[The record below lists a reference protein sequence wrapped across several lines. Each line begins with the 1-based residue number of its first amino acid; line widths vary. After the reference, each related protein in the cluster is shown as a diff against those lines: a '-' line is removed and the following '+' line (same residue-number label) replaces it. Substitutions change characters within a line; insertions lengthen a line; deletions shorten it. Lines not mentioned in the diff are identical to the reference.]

1 MSIEVV
7 ALFLLLLM
15 FIVSAFW
22 SVNIGVLAFVTS
34 FLIFTFTGSITLDNI
49 YESFP
54 ADLFVLLVG
63 VTYLFVII
71 QKNGTLDLIT
81 SLGLNMVKGN
91 LGMIPWVFFFI
102 AVLLTSIGT
111 SGIATASILGALG
124 LRIAF
129 QHKISPLLMGIMIQ
143 AGCMAGGFSPVNI
156 FGIVVNG
163 VMKSEG
169 IPFSETT
176 LYINTFTFYL
186 FLALIA
192 FTMLGGIRLFKE
204 SKNEQVIMGI
214 MAGAVYE
221 KPENRPKVKI
231 SNLISI
237 IGVVLLM
244 VFVIGFDMNI
254 GFAALSIGLLLSF
267 MSPKTLGEV
276 FKDMPWSVVVMV
288 SGIVTYVGIMEQLG
302 TMEWMQQVVLK
313 IGNPNIAALAVSYTG
328 GIISAFASTTGFLA
342 AIIPLGVPIITDPT
356 ISTMGVI
363 SSLSISSSIVD
374 LSPFSTVGAMF
385 LANVQGIPERTFF
398 KQLLVTAGIFVLLG
412 PLISWLIFVV
422 IGGAL

>member
-176 LYINTFTFYL
+176 LYMNTFTFYL

-254 GFAALSIGLLLSF
+254 GFAALSLGLLLSF

-302 TMEWMQQVVLK
+302 TMEWMQQLVLK
-313 IGNPNIAALAVSYTG
+313 IGNPNIASLAVSYAG

-422 IGGAL
+422 IGGAF

>member
-1 MSIEVV
+1 MSIEIV
-7 ALFLLLLM
+7 ALILLLLM

-169 IPFSETT
+169 IPFSEVT
-176 LYINTFTFYL
+176 LYMNTFTFYL

-244 VFVIGFDMNI
+244 VFVIGFDINI
-254 GFAALSIGLLLSF
+254 GFAALSLGLLLSF

-302 TMEWMQQVVLK
+302 TMEWMQQLVLK
-313 IGNPNIAALAVSYTG
+313 IGNPNIAALAVSYAG

-422 IGGAL
+422 IGGAF